1 MPTKEKQETK
11 DAAETIGTMLKT
23 FGASISEILD
33 NPEVKVKATEFA
45 ESVVDAVVKTT
56 QKKVKDEEVRARFR
70 DVGKAAKT
78 LGTSLEKH
86 FKTNAD

>member
-86 FKTNAD
+86 FKTNAE

>member
-1 MPTKEKQETK
+1 MERRRK
-11 DAAETIGTMLKT
+11 
-23 FGASISEILD
+23 FVASFSEDMD

-45 ESVVDAVVKTT
+45 ENVVDAVVKTT